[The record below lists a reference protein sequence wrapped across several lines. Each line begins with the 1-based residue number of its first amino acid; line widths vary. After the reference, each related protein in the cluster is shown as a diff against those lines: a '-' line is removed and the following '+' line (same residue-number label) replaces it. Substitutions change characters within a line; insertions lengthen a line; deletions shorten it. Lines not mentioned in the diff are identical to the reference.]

1 MSLIQPFLTRI
12 DFRDARK
19 RQVRLIHQ
27 SVRELIIAELTWNW
41 PRLQG
46 LAISTAADQVKIR
59 QSIEDLDACIFNI
72 CVRYLL
78 LDKISNTDLLS
89 EEQVAIKEL
98 PQEFE
103 LFNDDG
109 EPAE

>member
-1 MSLIQPFLTRI
+1 MRAS
-12 DFRDARK
+12 
-19 RQVRLIHQ
+19 
-27 SVRELIIAELTWNW
+27 
-41 PRLQG
+41 
-46 LAISTAADQVKIR
+46 
-59 QSIEDLDACIFNI
+59 SIF

-78 LDKISNTDLLS
+78 LDKISNTNLLS

-103 LFNDDG
+103 LFNDEG